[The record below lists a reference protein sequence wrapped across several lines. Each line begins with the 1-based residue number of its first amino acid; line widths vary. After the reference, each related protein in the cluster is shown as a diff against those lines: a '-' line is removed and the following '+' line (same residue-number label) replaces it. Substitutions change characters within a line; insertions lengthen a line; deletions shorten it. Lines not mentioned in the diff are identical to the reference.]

1 LVNILHGFENLEKL
15 CMIPSNLHIN
25 HIKQLEKHSRLKEVL
40 FIGGCTEKAERYI
53 EEENRNGKTF
63 IKVMRTY
70 GFLRF

>member
-1 LVNILHGFENLEKL
+1 
-15 CMIPSNLHIN
+15 MIPSNLHIN